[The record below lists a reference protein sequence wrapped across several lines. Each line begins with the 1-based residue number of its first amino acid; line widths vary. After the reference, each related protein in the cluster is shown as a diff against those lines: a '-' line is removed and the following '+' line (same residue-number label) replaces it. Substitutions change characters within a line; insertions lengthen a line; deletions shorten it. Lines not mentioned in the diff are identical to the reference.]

1 MKGQENGQVF
11 GLFRNHAALLA
22 VDHGNGGAPVALAG
36 NIPVAQ
42 AELGFLLSL
51 SEGFE
56 LFGDEFLGLQAGRAV
71 VFAGIDENAGLGVGF
86 GPFVRVVGHPV
97 RADDLDDG
105 EMVFAGEVEVSLVV
119 GRDAHDRARAVG
131 GNDEVAEPDGHA
143 PACQGM
149 QCVGTGENAFLLE
162 RVGLALNAVH
172 VAHVI
177 DEGRDG
183 GLVRA
188 SLDEPG
194 REWMFGGHNNEGS
207 AEQGIRA
214 L

>member
-1 MKGQENGQVF
+1 
-11 GLFRNHAALLA
+11 
-22 VDHGNGGAPVALAG
+22 
-36 NIPVAQ
+36 
-42 AELGFLLSL
+42 
-51 SEGFE
+51 
-56 LFGDEFLGLQAGRAV
+56 
-71 VFAGIDENAGLGVGF
+71 
-86 GPFVRVVGHPV
+86 
-97 RADDLDDG
+97 
-105 EMVFAGEVEVSLVV
+105 MVFAGEVEVSLVV

-214 L
+214 GCKDIDVIGSVHGLFKIEAYLCAFGAADPVVLHG

>member
-1 MKGQENGQVF
+1 MQGQENGQVF

-86 GPFVRVVGHPV
+86 GSIRPCCGPSR
-97 RADDLDDG
+97 
-105 EMVFAGEVEVSLVV
+105 
-119 GRDAHDRARAVG
+119 
-131 GNDEVAEPDGHA
+131 
-143 PACQGM
+143 QG
-149 QCVGTGENAFLLE
+149 
-162 RVGLALNAVH
+162 
-172 VAHVI
+172 
-177 DEGRDG
+177 
-183 GLVRA
+183 
-188 SLDEPG
+188 
-194 REWMFGGHNNEGS
+194 
-207 AEQGIRA
+207 
-214 L
+214 